1 MTAALVL
8 RLRFRQVPID
18 PGHVWVQWLR
28 RPAIEITL
36 GRRGVASDAASQRLA
51 ARIDEMYPF

>member
-18 PGHVWVQWLR
+18 PGLIWIQWLR

-36 GRRGVASDAASQRLA
+36 GQREMDSDDACQRLA
-51 ARIDEMYPF
+51 TRIDEMYPF